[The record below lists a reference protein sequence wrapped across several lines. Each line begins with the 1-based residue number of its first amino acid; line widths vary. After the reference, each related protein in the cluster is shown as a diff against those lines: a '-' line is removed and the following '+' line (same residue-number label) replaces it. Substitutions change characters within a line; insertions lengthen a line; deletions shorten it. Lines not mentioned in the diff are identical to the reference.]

1 MKELVDFSGKNVT
14 PITGE
19 KRQIT
24 KFPKKYYDELNE
36 ALIATVAQDNGTT
49 KILRTPGMKVAAKVV
64 LLRIL
69 ILKLHMHG

>member
-1 MKELVDFSGKNVT
+1 MT

-36 ALIATVAQDNGTT
+36 ALIATVAQDNGTL
-49 KILRTPGMKVAAKVV
+49 KYLE
-64 LLRIL
+64 LLE
-69 ILKLHMHG
+69 